1 MQGITNPQPERRKTD
16 LSLKSVMNTN
26 AINLDTEL
34 AAFRQESDKSIELAR
49 ENGITVD
56 MSQWL
61 TLKRYA
67 QKYSL
72 ASTNVLSNW
81 ISRGIITA
89 ENIMDLPELNDLR
102 LIRDIPYRDNQ

>member
-1 MQGITNPQPERRKTD
+1 MDTLGINHTTD
-16 LSLKSVMNTN
+16 LATF
-26 AINLDTEL
+26 E
-34 AAFRQESDKSIELAR
+34 RHSDKSIKLAL

-67 QKYSL
+67 EKYSI

-81 ISRGIITA
+81 ISRGIIAA
-89 ENIMDLPELNDLR
+89 ENVMDLPELNNLR
-102 LIRDIPYRDNQ
+102 LIKDIPYRTAE